1 MCWFLIYPGGRAS
14 TVAWARGFRGA
25 AVMQERLRLVVLV
38 ARAFRYACPLA
49 TMITRRGWMEGTMEA
64 GDHDDSDDDHDDDD
78 DGANN
83 DDDNMYFDVPCVSH
97 KIAILGQPH
106 RGAKPLCR
114 PQLAKQASRD
124 IALLHPRPRA
134 SCA

>member
-1 MCWFLIYPGGRAS
+1 VQAQLGGHVGS
-14 TVAWARGFRGA
+14 A
-25 AVMQERLRLVVLV
+25 ALQQKCVMKERLG
-38 ARAFRYACPLA
+38 ACSLGSACVPLCLSV
-49 TMITRRGWMEGTMEA
+49 RDDDHGKGWMEGTVEA
-64 GDHDDSDDDHDDDD
+64 DDDD
-78 DGANN
+78 DDDDDNN

-106 RGAKPLCR
+106 RGANPLCR

-124 IALLHPRPRA
+124 VALHPRPRI